1 MKKNNDKVVE
11 NLKKIVEKAIK
22 LQIKKIVL
30 RQDNFFKLEGQ
41 IKSIFQTT
49 QEFKTAML
57 RIRVTDTQAHQ
68 STVQARAHFAE
79 FGISTAANNLK
90 ACSKLQ
96 MTSYP

>member
-41 IKSIFQTT
+41 IKSIF
-49 QEFKTAML
+49 
-57 RIRVTDTQAHQ
+57 
-68 STVQARAHFAE
+68 
-79 FGISTAANNLK
+79 
-90 ACSKLQ
+90 
-96 MTSYP
+96 